1 MPSPIHALGIAAIVG
16 GLLRVA
22 DSFTTQALPAGLL
35 AALYFTTDIFL
46 LLGIAGIYLSRR
58 STTGMAGTI
67 GAAIFTL
74 GIVLVRVSAF
84 GVLGSSGYQL
94 GAAVALL
101 GLAILSGE
109 TLLRRHGGTMS
120 ALLWLL
126 SFALGILGAAGIAPA
141 TLMPGAGVAFGAG
154 FVGAG
159 LEILA
164 A

>member
-1 MPSPIHALGIAAIVG
+1 MHGLIRTLGIAAMIG

-22 DSFTTQALPAGLL
+22 DSFITQSASAGTL
-35 AALYFTTDIFL
+35 AALYFTTDMFL
-46 LLGIAGIYLSRR
+46 LLGMAGIYLSRR
-58 STTGMAGTI
+58 TTIGIAGTL

-84 GVLGSSGYQL
+84 GVLGTNGYKL

-101 GLAILSGE
+101 GLAILSAE
-109 TLLRRHGGTMS
+109 TLLPRHGGTSS
-120 ALLWLL
+120 AILWLL
-126 SFALGILGAAGIAPA
+126 SFALGILAAAGVAPA
-141 TLMPGAGVAFGAG
+141 ILMLGAGVAFGAG
-154 FVGAG
+154 FVAAG

>member
-1 MPSPIHALGIAAIVG
+1 MPSLSRALGIAAVVG
-16 GLLRVA
+16 GFLRIA

-101 GLAILSGE
+101 GLAIFSGE

-120 ALLWLL
+120 AVLWLL

-141 TLMPGAGVAFGAG
+141 MLMPGAGVAFGAG

-159 LEILA
+159 LEIPA